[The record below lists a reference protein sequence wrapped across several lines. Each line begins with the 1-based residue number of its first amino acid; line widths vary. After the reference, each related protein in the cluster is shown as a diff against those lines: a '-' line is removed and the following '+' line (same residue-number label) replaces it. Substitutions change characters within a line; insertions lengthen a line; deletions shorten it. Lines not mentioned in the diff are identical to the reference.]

1 MARTLNAGRNE
12 LKLWDNISNSEL
24 VIYYREPTTEER
36 QKYQNM
42 AVQRKRN
49 KVVFRQ
55 VEAKIKYGL
64 AVIVGFR
71 DGDFVRNVD
80 GKEVPMASEPGSD
93 NYCEQWK
100 EELERFAADIVM
112 IVASHVFD
120 APTEITEDNG
130 ESDTGN

>member
-1 MARTLNAGRNE
+1 MARTLNAGHNE

-24 VIYYREPTTEER
+24 IIYYRDPTTKER
-36 QKYQNM
+36 QDYQNM

-55 VEAKIKYGL
+55 VEAKVKYGL
-64 AVIVGFR
+64 AVITGFR

-80 GKEVPMASEPGSD
+80 GQDRPMASEPASD
-93 NYCEQWK
+93 NYHEQWK

-120 APTEITEDNG
+120 APTEITE
-130 ESDTGN
+130 SDSGDVAGN